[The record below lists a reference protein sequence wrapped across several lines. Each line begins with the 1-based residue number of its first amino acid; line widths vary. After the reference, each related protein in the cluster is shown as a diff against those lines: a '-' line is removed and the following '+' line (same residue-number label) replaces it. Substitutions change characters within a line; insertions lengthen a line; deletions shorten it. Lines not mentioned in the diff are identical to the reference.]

1 MSTSPA
7 PALDVDDALLHN
19 WPLPQPDPEGD
30 KEARGRALVIAGSA
44 EVPGAAL
51 LAGTAA
57 LRAGAGRLTIATGA
71 RIAPGVALAL
81 PEARVIALPESPGGG
96 LLADGI
102 GALDKVLRKTQ
113 AVLIGPG
120 LQDEAACIAFVQ
132 ALLPRCGDAAVV
144 LDALAMNVIAR
155 QPRFERPVLLTPH
168 GGEMARLWQV
178 DKSAVLQDAERIAR
192 DAAARWN
199 AVVALKG
206 ARTWIATPQGQT
218 WRHDSGNAGLATSG
232 SGDTLAGVIAGLAAR
247 GASLQQACVWGVALH
262 ARAGRALAAQRGPI
276 GFLAGELAAE
286 IPRLM
291 HALGSLET

>member
-1 MSTSPA
+1 
-7 PALDVDDALLHN
+7 
-19 WPLPQPDPEGD
+19 
-30 KEARGRALVIAGSA
+30 VIG
-44 EVPGAAL
+44 
-51 LAGTAA
+51 
-57 LRAGAGRLTIATGA
+57 
-71 RIAPGVALAL
+71 
-81 PEARVIALPESPGGG
+81 LPESPGGG

-120 LQDEAACIAFVQ
+120 LQDEAACVGFVQ

-262 ARAGRALAAQRGPI
+262 ARAGRALAARHGPI
-276 GFLAGELAAE
+276 GFLAGELGAE

-291 HALGSLET
+291 HALGSLDA